1 MKDEN
6 DKKTQ
11 DLFEKNSQTLILSKD
26 MQVAISKFIKQLVKD
41 QISTVLNER
50 GLSYS
55 KSIELKNLLLDYE
68 SGNLVT
74 GENFADEIYAHD
86 IVTSDNF
93 YDTLMDNDGAT
104 KNDLSE
110 SIEKYLTTY
119 ELRNVDL
126 TTYELKLVRKETK

>member
-1 MKDEN
+1 MKDET

-41 QISTVLNER
+41 QISTLLEER

-93 YDTLMDNDGAT
+93 YDTLLDNDGAT

-119 ELRNVDL
+119 EL
-126 TTYELKLVRKETK
+126 KLVRKETR

>member
-1 MKDEN
+1 MKDEF
-6 DKKTQ
+6 DKRTH
-11 DLFEKNSQTLILSKD
+11 DLFEKEELLSKD
-26 MQVAISKFIKQLVKD
+26 MQIAISKFIKQLVKD
-41 QISTVLNER
+41 QISTILNER

-74 GENFADEIYAHD
+74 DENFADEIYAHD

-93 YDTLMDNDGAT
+93 YDTLLDNDGAT

-119 ELRNVDL
+119 EL
-126 TTYELKLVRKETK
+126 KLVRKETK

>member
-26 MQVAISKFIKQLVKD
+26 MQIAISKFIKQLVKD

-50 GLSYS
+50 GLSFS
-55 KSIELKNLLLDYE
+55 TTDIEELKNLILDYE

-93 YDTLMDNDGAT
+93 YDTLLDNDGAT

-119 ELRNVDL
+119 EL
-126 TTYELKLVRKETK
+126 KLVRKETK

>member
-1 MKDEN
+1 MKDET

-26 MQVAISKFIKQLVKD
+26 MQVAISKFIKQLVTD
-41 QISTVLNER
+41 QITTLLEAR
-50 GLSYS
+50 GFSYS

-68 SGNLVT
+68 SGNLGT

-119 ELRNVDL
+119 EL
-126 TTYELKLVRKETK
+126 KLVRKETK

>member
-1 MKDEN
+1 MKDET

-41 QISTVLNER
+41 QISTLLEER

-119 ELRNVDL
+119 EL
-126 TTYELKLVRKETK
+126 KLVRKETK

>member
-119 ELRNVDL
+119 EL
-126 TTYELKLVRKETK
+126 KLVRKETK

>member
-1 MKDEN
+1 MKDEF
-6 DKKTQ
+6 DKRTN
-11 DLFEKNSQTLILSKD
+11 DLFEKEELLSKD
-26 MQVAISKFIKQLVKD
+26 MQIAISKFIKQLVKD
-41 QISTVLNER
+41 QISTALNER
-50 GLSYS
+50 ELTFS
-55 KSIELKNLLLDYE
+55 KFSIEKLKELLLDYD

-93 YDTLMDNDGAT
+93 YDTLLDNDGAT

-119 ELRNVDL
+119 ELQFIIP
-126 TTYELKLVRKETK
+126 KLVRKETKQ

>member
-11 DLFEKNSQTLILSKD
+11 DLFEKEELLSKD
-26 MQVAISKFIKQLVKD
+26 MQIAISKFIKQLVKD

-68 SGNLVT
+68 SGNLVS

>member
-1 MKDEN
+1 MKDET

-11 DLFEKNSQTLILSKD
+11 DLFEKEELLSKD
-26 MQVAISKFIKQLVKD
+26 MQIAISKFIKQLVKD

-50 GLSYS
+50 GLSFS
-55 KSIELKNLLLDYE
+55 KTDIEELKNLILDYE
-68 SGNLVT
+68 SGNLVR
-74 GENFADEIYAHD
+74 GETFADEIYAHD

-93 YDTLMDNDGAT
+93 YDTLLDNDGAT

-119 ELRNVDL
+119 ELQFIIP
-126 TTYELKLVRKETK
+126 KLVRKETK

>member
-1 MKDEN
+1 MKDET

-41 QISTVLNER
+41 QISTLLEER

-110 SIEKYLTTY
+110 SIEKYLA
-119 ELRNVDL
+119 
-126 TTYELKLVRKETK
+126 TYELKLVRKETR

>member
-11 DLFEKNSQTLILSKD
+11 DLFEKNYSDINIGKD

-41 QISTVLNER
+41 QISTLLEER

-68 SGNLVT
+68 SGNLVS

-104 KNDLSE
+104 QNDLSE
-110 SIEKYLTTY
+110 SMEKY
-119 ELRNVDL
+119 L

>member
-11 DLFEKNSQTLILSKD
+11 DLFEKEELLSKD
-26 MQVAISKFIKQLVKD
+26 MQIAISKFIKQLVKD

-93 YDTLMDNDGAT
+93 YDTLLDNDGAT

-119 ELRNVDL
+119 EL
-126 TTYELKLVRKETK
+126 KLVRKETK

>member
-11 DLFEKNSQTLILSKD
+11 DLFEKEELLSKD
-26 MQVAISKFIKQLVKD
+26 MQIAISKFIKQLVKD

-68 SGNLVT
+68 SGNLVS

-119 ELRNVDL
+119 EL
-126 TTYELKLVRKETK
+126 KLVRKETK

>member
-41 QISTVLNER
+41 QISTILNER

-86 IVTSDNF
+86 IVTADNF
-93 YDTLMDNDGAT
+93 YDTLLDNDGAT

-119 ELRNVDL
+119 EL
-126 TTYELKLVRKETK
+126 KLVRKETK

>member
-1 MKDEN
+1 MKDET

-26 MQVAISKFIKQLVKD
+26 MQVAISKFIKQLVTD
-41 QISTVLNER
+41 QITTLLEAR

-119 ELRNVDL
+119 EL
-126 TTYELKLVRKETK
+126 KLVRKETK